1 MSSGDADVCGYTVTL
16 GENEKQCSRK
26 VDDPGAVCIFH
37 EDVSEK
43 SVDETM
49 EALLDDLS
57 NGQDHRPLSSIDD
70 APQFSGAKFKDIK
83 FRKTQIV
90 PDCPFPLDLRD
101 AEIGRLDIRESTV
114 LVPVETADI
123 TVSRRFVANNTAF
136 ESTLDLSGATI
147 EGDLDFSDAVF
158 HRKVSLSSATVE
170 GDLDFTNATFRAGL
184 DCTEVD
190 VTGNLRLD
198 DAEIEGPATFE
209 QSEVIGDVTA
219 TDSTFHGITNFDVDQ
234 WGALSGFS
242 APINFTGSDFFGTVQ
257 FGGEFENS
265 LGFEKTTFDDRVEFV
280 GAEVSGDIRFV
291 ESSLEDILYSG
302 GSVDGSV
309 RLHSTNVRDIVF
321 ENVNFGKL
329 EYRQATVDGDLS
341 VSDVEIRDKFDFKKS
356 TVTRQVDILDLN
368 VHGRIYH
375 HRSQFGAPFS
385 WESISCGNSI
395 TVSDVQFHD
404 NVLIEDISP
413 EGAFELTN
421 SRFDGDV
428 DLTDVLAGRVNL
440 TDSVFQGNF
449 TATDTYVEDG
459 PFNLRDSV
467 FEGECELSGI
477 RTVDRVLGDRSRFLA
492 NLTVQDSHANIGVSM
507 RGSVLTEGIQL
518 EDVETPQAGA
528 IDIDFALA
536 KINSGRIT
544 KSTGSLYDIDFTAAS
559 VGDIYFQSD
568 EDEIF
573 NHLIFH
579 NTDFVGFDFSRY
591 RATLSDETWTLHD
604 QAMEGEIPPA
614 DRPEIRSE
622 WHDKLVWWIF
632 RPIIPTLKTWQA
644 GREIANREPDTPE
657 KEASTEE
664 DEEQR
669 ENRPGSDVIEENP
682 EIGDEATFTGPATK
696 SDVESL
702 ETTYLKAKSGADQ
715 VGAKNISS
723 EYFLREM
730 HYRQLLHAIDYHR
743 GQVRGLGRWIGNSI
757 MRLTAGY
764 GERPARVVLSAV
776 ATIVLFGLFYLRS
789 GSAVIDGAVDAFAVS
804 GGSFVTLIFDQTPQ
818 LASSNLQLVAMIEGF
833 FGAMFVA
840 LLVFTL
846 TRSIHR

>member
-16 GENEKQCSRK
+16 GKTERECSRK
-26 VDDPGAVCIFH
+26 VNDPDAVCIFH

-43 SVDETM
+43 SADETM
-49 EALLDDLS
+49 EALLNALS

-70 APQFSGAKFKDIK
+70 APQFSGSKFEDIT
-83 FRKTQIV
+83 FQKTQVV
-90 PDCPFPLDLRD
+90 PDCPFPLDLRSS
-101 AEIGRLDIRESTV
+101 EIGRLDIRDSTV
-114 LVPVETADI
+114 LVPVETAGI
-123 TVSRRFVANNTAF
+123 TVSRTFVASNTAF
-136 ESTLDLSGATI
+136 ESTLDLSGASI
-147 EGDLDFSDAVF
+147 EGDLNFSDAVF
-158 HRKVSLSSATVE
+158 HRKVTLSSATVK

-190 VTGNLRLD
+190 VTGDLRLD

-209 QSEVIGDVTA
+209 KSEVIGDVSA
-219 TDSTFHGITNFDVDQ
+219 KAGTFHGITDFDVDQ

-242 APINFTGSDFFGTVQ
+242 DPIDFTGSDFFGTVQ
-257 FGGEFENS
+257 FGGVFENN

-280 GAEVSGDIRFV
+280 GAEISGDIAFV
-291 ESSLEDILYSG
+291 ESSLEDVQYSG
-302 GSVDGSV
+302 GSVDGSL

-329 EYRQATVDGDLS
+329 EYRQATVDGNFS
-341 VSDVEIRDKFDFKKS
+341 VLDVEIRDKFDFKKS

-375 HRSQFGAPFS
+375 HRCQFGAPFS
-385 WESISCGNSI
+385 WGSISCDNSI

-404 NVLIEDISP
+404 NVSIEDISP
-413 EGAFELTN
+413 EGGFGLTN
-421 SRFDGDV
+421 SRFNGDV

-440 TDSVFQGNF
+440 TDSVFQGDF
-449 TATDTYVEDG
+449 SASDIFVEEG
-459 PFNLRDSV
+459 PFNFRDSV
-467 FEGECELSGI
+467 FEGECALSEI

-492 NLTVQDSHANIGVSM
+492 NLTLQDSHANVGISM
-507 RGSVLTEGIQL
+507 KDSVLTEEIQL
-518 EDVETPQAGA
+518 KNIETPQAGA

-544 KSTGSLYDIDFTAAS
+544 NSNGPLYDIDFTTAS
-559 VGDIYFQSD
+559 VGDVYFQAD
-568 EDEIF
+568 EDDIF

-591 RATLSDETWTLHD
+591 RATLSDEAWTLHD
-604 QAMEGEIPPA
+604 QAMEDEIPPA
-614 DRPEIRSE
+614 DRPEVRSK
-622 WHDKLVWWIF
+622 WHDKLVWLIF
-632 RPIIPTLKTWQA
+632 GPIIPTLKTWQA
-644 GREIANREPDTPE
+644 GREIANREPDTVE
-657 KEASTEE
+657 KEALTEE

-669 ENRPGSDVIEENP
+669 EKQPESDVIEENP
-682 EIGDEATFTGPATK
+682 EIGDESTFSGPATQ

-723 EYFLREM
+723 EYFIREM

-764 GERPARVVLSAV
+764 GERPFRVVLSAV

-789 GSAVIDGAVDAFAVS
+789 GSEVVDGAVDAFAVS

-818 LASSNLQLVAMIEGF
+818 LALSNLQLVAMIEGF